1 MTKFK
6 TRILKSSTQSRII
19 LANDYDSREKKLVQ
33 HTIRNIE
40 TLHEYLC
47 AIKLNFH
54 ILLPLGKKEIIRI
67 NKTAH
72 QHGLQTIA
80 DIKLNDI
87 GNTNEITT
95 KTLWDFG
102 FDAIIINPI
111 MGPKAIRKIV
121 TEAHKRD
128 KGVIALCHMSAP
140 EAKASYEINVK
151 LSKNSKPKPLYQ
163 LFLKWTISSG
173 ADGIIVGATYPKI
186 INYCKKISGK
196 KLDIYSPGI
205 GTQGGSGKKA
215 ITSGSDFLIVGRTI
229 LGSKNPPRMAEQLW
243 WDASGAYSNSEFL
256 AVLDKAIEDDKVA
269 AAKAGW
275 VPDGRGGMK
284 PGGTR

>member
-6 TRILKSSTQSRII
+6 TRISKSSKNSRII
-19 LANDYDSREKKLVQ
+19 LANDYSSANTKIVSQ
-33 HTIRNIE
+33 TIKNIK
-40 TLHEYLC
+40 TMHKFLC
-47 AIKLNFH
+47 GIKLNFH
-54 ILLPLGKKEIIRI
+54 MLLPLGKKEIIRI
-67 NKTAH
+67 NKAAH
-72 QHGLQTIA
+72 QYGLQTIA

-87 GNTNEITT
+87 GNTNQITS

-102 FDAIIINPI
+102 FDVIIINPI

-128 KGVIALCHMSAP
+128 KGVIALYHMSAP

-163 LFLKWTISSG
+163 LFLKWAISSG

-215 ITSGSDFLIVGRTI
+215 IANGSDFLIVGRTI
-229 LGSKNPPRMAEQLW
+229 LDSKDPVRTVKQLLL
-243 WDASGAYSNSEFL
+243 AS
-256 AVLDKAIEDDKVA
+256 
-269 AAKAGW
+269 
-275 VPDGRGGMK
+275 
-284 PGGTR
+284 T

>member
-6 TRILKSSTQSRII
+6 TRISKSSKNSRII
-19 LANDYDSREKKLVQ
+19 LANDYSSANTKIVSQ
-33 HTIRNIE
+33 TIKNIK
-40 TLHEYLC
+40 TLHKFLC
-47 AIKLNFH
+47 GIKLNFH
-54 ILLPLGKKEIIRI
+54 MLLPLGKKEIIRI

-72 QHGLQTIA
+72 QYGLQTIA

-87 GNTNEITT
+87 GNTNHITS

-121 TEAHKRD
+121 TEAHKLD

-163 LFLKWTISSG
+163 VFLKWAISSH

-186 INYCKKISGK
+186 IKYCKKISGK

-215 ITSGSDFLIVGRTI
+215 IANGSDFLIVGRTI
-229 LGSKNPPRMAEQLW
+229 LDSKDPVRTVKQLLL
-243 WDASGAYSNSEFL
+243 AS
-256 AVLDKAIEDDKVA
+256 
-269 AAKAGW
+269 
-275 VPDGRGGMK
+275 
-284 PGGTR
+284 T

>member
-19 LANDYDSREKKLVQ
+19 LANDYDLRDTNLVP
-33 HTIRNIE
+33 HTVQNIK
-40 TLHEYLC
+40 TLHKYLC

-54 ILLPLGKKEIIRI
+54 LLLPLGKKEIVRI

-95 KTLWDFG
+95 KTLWNFG
-102 FDAIIINPI
+102 FDAVIVNPI
-111 MGPKAIRKIV
+111 MGPKSLKKIV
-121 TEAHKRD
+121 TEAHRQD
-128 KGVIALCHMSAP
+128 KGVIVLCHMSAP
-140 EAKASYEINVK
+140 EAKLSYDIDVK
-151 LSKNSKPKPLYQ
+151 LTKKSKAIPLYQ
-163 LFLKWTISSG
+163 LFLKWAISNK
-173 ADGIIVGATYPKI
+173 ADGIIAGATYPKI

-205 GTQGGSGKKA
+205 GTQGGSAKKA

-229 LGSKNPPRMAEQLW
+229 LNSKNPA
-243 WDASGAYSNSEFL
+243 N
-256 AVLDKAIEDDKVA
+256 
-269 AAKAGW
+269 AAKQLHLSC
-275 VPDGRGGMK
+275 V
-284 PGGTR
+284 

>member
-111 MGPKAIRKIV
+111 MGHKAIRKIV

-140 EAKASYEINVK
+140 EAKLSYEINVK
-151 LSKNSKPKPLYQ
+151 LSKNSKPKPLYH
-163 LFLKWTISSG
+163 LFLKWALSNK
-173 ADGIIVGATYPKI
+173 ADGIIVGATFPKI
-186 INYCKKISGK
+186 VNDCKKIAGK

-205 GTQGGSGKKA
+205 GKQGGNAKKA
-215 ITSGSDFLIVGRTI
+215 IANGSDFLIVGRTI
-229 LGSKNPPRMAEQLW
+229 LDSKNPVRTVKQLLS
-243 WDASGAYSNSEFL
+243 DS
-256 AVLDKAIEDDKVA
+256 I
-269 AAKAGW
+269 
-275 VPDGRGGMK
+275 
-284 PGGTR
+284 

>member
-19 LANDYDSREKKLVQ
+19 LANDYDLRDTNLVP
-33 HTIRNIE
+33 HTVQNIK
-40 TLHEYLC
+40 TLHKYLC

-54 ILLPLGKKEIIRI
+54 LLLPLGKKEIVRI

-95 KTLWDFG
+95 KTLWNFG
-102 FDAIIINPI
+102 FDAVIVNPI
-111 MGPKAIRKIV
+111 MGPKSLKKIV
-121 TEAHKRD
+121 TEAHRQD
-128 KGVIALCHMSAP
+128 KGLIVLCHMSAP
-140 EAKASYEINVK
+140 EAKLSYDIDVK
-151 LSKNSKPKPLYQ
+151 LTKKSKAIPLYQ
-163 LFLKWTISSG
+163 LFLKWAISNK
-173 ADGIIVGATYPKI
+173 ADGIIAGATYPKI

-205 GTQGGSGKKA
+205 GTQGGSAKKA

-229 LGSKNPPRMAEQLW
+229 LNSKNPANTAKQLHL
-243 WDASGAYSNSEFL
+243 SC
-256 AVLDKAIEDDKVA
+256 V
-269 AAKAGW
+269 
-275 VPDGRGGMK
+275 
-284 PGGTR
+284 

>member
-19 LANDYDSREKKLVQ
+19 LANDYDLRDTNLVP
-33 HTIRNIE
+33 HTVQNIK
-40 TLHEYLC
+40 TLHKYLC

-54 ILLPLGKKEIIRI
+54 LLLPLGKKEIVRI

-95 KTLWDFG
+95 KTLWNFG
-102 FDAIIINPI
+102 FDAVIVNPI
-111 MGPKAIRKIV
+111 MGPKSLKKIV
-121 TEAHKRD
+121 TQAHRQD
-128 KGVIALCHMSAP
+128 KGVIVLCHMSAP
-140 EAKASYEINVK
+140 EAKLSYDIDVK
-151 LSKNSKPKPLYQ
+151 LTKKSKAIPLYQ
-163 LFLKWTISSG
+163 LFLKWAISNK
-173 ADGIIVGATYPKI
+173 ADGIIAGATYPKI

-205 GTQGGSGKKA
+205 GTQGGSAKKA

-229 LGSKNPPRMAEQLW
+229 LNSKNP
-243 WDASGAYSNSEFL
+243 
-256 AVLDKAIEDDKVA
+256 AI
-269 AAKAGW
+269 AAKQLHLSC
-275 VPDGRGGMK
+275 V
-284 PGGTR
+284 